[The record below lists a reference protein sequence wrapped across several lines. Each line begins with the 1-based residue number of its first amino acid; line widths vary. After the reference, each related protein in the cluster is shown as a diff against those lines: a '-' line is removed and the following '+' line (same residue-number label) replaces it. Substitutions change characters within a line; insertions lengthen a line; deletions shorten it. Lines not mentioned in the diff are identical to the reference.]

1 MSSSTDCGQAVV
13 CRACFP
19 GRIQYKLTAIVQECL
34 VLELC
39 PWGNLALLLFFDSLV
54 TEALL
59 FIFLPQYV
67 ILIKNTEN
75 SLVNSRASE
84 GAQSGILGGRG
95 GGADVGD
102 TDVTR
107 GSLGGSGV
115 YSIVTKELQILCR

>member
-54 TEALL
+54 TEELL

-84 GAQSGILGGRG
+84 GAQSGILGGQM
-95 GGADVGD
+95 
-102 TDVTR
+102 
-107 GSLGGSGV
+107 SG
-115 YSIVTKELQILCR
+115 TQMLQEAH